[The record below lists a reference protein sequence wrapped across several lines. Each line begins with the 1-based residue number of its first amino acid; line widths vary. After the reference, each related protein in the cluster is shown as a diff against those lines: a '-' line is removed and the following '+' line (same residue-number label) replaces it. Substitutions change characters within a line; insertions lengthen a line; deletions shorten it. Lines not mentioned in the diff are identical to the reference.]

1 MFDMCLFW
9 VLWYK
14 YLNKKLIILKDGKKK
29 LKNDS
34 SEEIGE
40 VCV

>member
-34 SEEIGE
+34 SEEISE